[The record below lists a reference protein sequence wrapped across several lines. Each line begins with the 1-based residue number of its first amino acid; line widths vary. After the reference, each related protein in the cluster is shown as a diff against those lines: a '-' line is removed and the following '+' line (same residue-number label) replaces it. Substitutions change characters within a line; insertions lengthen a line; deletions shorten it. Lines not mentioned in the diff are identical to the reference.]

1 VRLLVRSV
9 LSMVTAVR
17 QPAERIERPPLLS
30 RPLLVR
36 FISIAGV
43 SVSFY
48 LMLSV
53 VPLFARSAGASTNVA
68 GLTTTV
74 LSLST
79 IAGYLPTPRLV
90 ARYGHRAV
98 LAAGLLLLG
107 APALVLAV
115 TANLTVV
122 LVACAV
128 RGIGFAITCVSGG
141 ALTVSLIPPERRGEG
156 LALIGVVSGV
166 PSLAALPAGVW
177 FSGHAGFRAV
187 FVVAALAALAP
198 VASLPWL
205 PGSAG
210 DVRSR
215 PPAGSGPGAE
225 DAGGAK
231 GPAAASDSMLAGLR
245 SPALL
250 RPALVFFSVTMATG
264 IFVTF
269 VPLAAPRADAG
280 AAALA
285 LFIQPAAAIGG
296 RWVAGRV
303 GDRAASG
310 RLGPHGLLVPGVLI
324 AAAGIALLSLPGR
337 ALVPLMIG
345 ALLFGAGFGVT
356 QNVSLTLMYDLVPE
370 SGFSMVSAVWN
381 LAYDSG
387 MGIGAAWFGAV
398 AGGTG
403 YPVAFGITALVMVIA
418 AGLHQGRKSISRDKN
433 HRQLWTN
440 GYRIRGIANCG

>member
-1 VRLLVRSV
+1 LRLPVRSV
-9 LSMVTAVR
+9 LSMVAAVR
-17 QPAERIERPPLLS
+17 RPAGRTEGPPLVS

-43 SVSFY
+43 SVSYY

-98 LAAGLLLLG
+98 LAAGMALLG
-107 APALVLAV
+107 APALLLAV
-115 TANLTVV
+115 TSNLTVL

-128 RGIGFAITCVSGG
+128 RGVGFAIVCVSGG
-141 ALTVSLIPPERRGEG
+141 ALTVSLIPPQRRGEG
-156 LALIGVVSGV
+156 LALIGMVSGV
-166 PSLAALPAGVW
+166 SSLVALPAGVW
-177 FSGHAGFRAV
+177 FCGHGGFHAV
-187 FVVAALAALAP
+187 FVVSGLAALAP
-198 VASLPWL
+198 VASRPWL
-205 PGSAG
+205 PGG
-210 DVRSR
+210 
-215 PPAGSGPGAE
+215 GSG
-225 DAGGAK
+225 AG

-285 LFIQPAAAIGG
+285 LLIQPAAAIGG

-303 GDRAASG
+303 GDRGASG
-310 RLGPHGLLVPGVLI
+310 RLGPHGLLAPGVLI
-324 AAAGIALLSLPGR
+324 AAAGIALLCLPGR

-356 QNVSLTLMYDLVPE
+356 QNASLTLMYDLVPE

-381 LAYDSG
+381 LAYDAG
-387 MGIGAAWFGAV
+387 MGVGAAWFGLL
-398 AGGTG
+398 AGGAG
-403 YPVAFGITALVMVIA
+403 YPAAFGITALVMVSA
-418 AGLHQGRKSISRDKN
+418 TGLHRGRKGISRDKN

-440 GYRIRGIANCG
+440 DYRIRGLANCG